1 MALAV
6 INAAINI
13 VLILTNYNNSNI
25 NTSNPNQRYVMR
37 NNLEALTETLA
48 NITTMR
54 STIANENT
62 RLLFIVN
69 QLISSLNTMINRS
82 EATPEAAANVF
93 NKLRNLVS
101 PQSTAPEAAVTPA
114 QKRTLTEAL
123 QTLTYETDLDP
134 SEHVEEDGI
143 PAAPPVA
150 PMLRRQ

>member
-1 MALAV
+1 
-6 INAAINI
+6 
-13 VLILTNYNNSNI
+13 
-25 NTSNPNQRYVMR
+25 MR